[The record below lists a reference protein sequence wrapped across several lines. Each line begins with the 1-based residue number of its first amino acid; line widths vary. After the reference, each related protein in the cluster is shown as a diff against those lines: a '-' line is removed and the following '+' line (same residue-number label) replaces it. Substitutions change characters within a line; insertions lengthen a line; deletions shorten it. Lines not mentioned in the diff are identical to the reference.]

1 MPNRT
6 AQSVP
11 AACLLLAVVA
21 GVAHAQR
28 TQFEAAWGPWYPS
41 GDSAASVFHAGVMQP
56 VAGLFGFGLSLVHVA
71 DGSSAAQRTLTG
83 GELSLRIGGA
93 QSGPYAIGS
102 TGLGLRHA
110 DGNPDAFWTVGGG
123 LAFRLLGVASIGAEV
138 RYRVEDTGLAGFW
151 RIAPDDRTG
160 LQAQAR
166 LSFRI
171 PQGGPRP
178 ATPTTS
184 APSSPQPIP
193 TSPAPAAGGPPPPSD
208 PYGAAV
214 AAGASEEAAR
224 LSATVVETALAAM
237 GSPYSWGGSDANGFD
252 CSGLIQYAYGQVG
265 IVLPRISRDQMRMGR
280 AVDRDPTALRPA
292 DILGFSAS
300 GTSQITH
307 VGLYVGDGQFI
318 HSSSTGVKLSSLTA
332 SDADS
337 RWWRDRWVGVR
348 RIVE

>member
-1 MPNRT
+1 MPNLT

-11 AACLLLAVVA
+11 AACLLLAGVA

-56 VAGLFGFGLSLVHVA
+56 VAGLFGFGLSIVHVA

-83 GELSLRIGGA
+83 GELSLRIGRA
-93 QSGPYAIGS
+93 RSGPYAIGS
-102 TGLGLRHA
+102 TGLGLRHE

-123 LAFRLLGVASIGAEV
+123 LAFGLLGVASIGAEV

-151 RIAPDDRTG
+151 RISPDDRTG

-166 LSFRI
+166 LSFGI
-171 PQGGPRP
+171 PQGAPRP
-178 ATPTTS
+178 ATP
-184 APSSPQPIP
+184 APSPPQPIP
-193 TSPAPAAGGPPPPSD
+193 ASPAPAAGERPPPSD
-208 PYGAAV
+208 PFGAAV

-224 LSATVVETALAAM
+224 LTATVVETALAAM

-280 AVDRDPTALRPA
+280 AVDRDAGTLRPG
-292 DILGFSAS
+292 DILGFSSS
-300 GTSQITH
+300 GTSQISH
-307 VGLYVGDGQFI
+307 VGLYVGDGRFI
-318 HSSSTGVKLSSLTA
+318 HSSSTGVKVSSLTA
-332 SDADS
+332 TDGDS